1 MLTKAGALY
10 ELCEFE
16 HSLKFFTRAHFIA
29 SDSQIAK
36 DGMLK
41 CKKTIL
47 NRFDDEKVFVF
58 QGGKQFIDFLRN
70 KGDGGTEA
78 YLSSKD
84 ARMAFKCGTDVV
96 GIKTTT
102 DQQRP
107 KKTKRGKQTT
117 KSKAKGA
124 QNRMKEDRNFLQSIQ
139 AKIGS
144 TPILEDNSVR

>member
-47 NRFDDEKVFVF
+47 NRFEDDKVFIF

-78 YLSSKD
+78 YLSNND
-84 ARMAFKCGTDVV
+84 ARMVFQCVTAGV
-96 GIKTTT
+96 GAKMMT

-107 KKTKRGKQTT
+107 
-117 KSKAKGA
+117 
-124 QNRMKEDRNFLQSIQ
+124 
-139 AKIGS
+139 
-144 TPILEDNSVR
+144 